1 MRLGSPAALAL
12 AAPPCLA
19 MVCVLA
25 IAIGERSGTTVFG
38 AVPPANLAEA
48 AATARGDD
56 VVRRLALGEDRF
68 RVYPLRPE
76 AISSTVLVATPMEAA
91 MWSKQLLMIHLLDRG
106 GAVRDAAHRH
116 ELACLAADLDAEDI
130 VEYLSP
136 EGAPDC
142 VRDEARL
149 RVVARTTGAA
159 P

>member
-1 MRLGSPAALAL
+1 MGGPLLRLVSPAGLAL

-19 MVCVLA
+19 IACLLA
-25 IAIGERSGTTVFG
+25 VVIGERAGTTVFG

-56 VVRRLALGEDRF
+56 EVRRLALGEDRF

-76 AISSTVLVATPMEAA
+76 AISSTVLLATPMEAA

-106 GAVRDAAHRH
+106 GAIRDAAHRR
-116 ELACLAADLDAEDI
+116 ELACLAADLDAQDI

-136 EGAPDC
+136 QGPPDC
-142 VRDEARL
+142 IRDEARQ
-149 RVVARTTGAA
+149 RVVAR
-159 P
+159 

>member
-1 MRLGSPAALAL
+1 VVSRAALAL
-12 AAPPCLA
+12 AVPPCLA
-19 MVCVLA
+19 IACLLTV
-25 IAIGERSGTTVFG
+25 AIGERGGATVFG

-76 AISSTVLVATPMEAA
+76 AISSTVLFATPIEAA
-91 MWSKQLLMIHLLDRG
+91 MWSKQLMMIHLLDRG
-106 GAVRDAAHRH
+106 GAIRDAAHRQ
-116 ELACLAADLDAEDI
+116 EMACLAADLDAGDI

-136 EGAPDC
+136 AGTPDC
-142 VRDEARL
+142 VRDEARR
-149 RVVARTTGAA
+149 RVVARTTGAT